1 MRAAT
6 WPHGH
11 DGTAAA
17 MRGVARVRHMYV
29 HSQVA
34 LAKQWYA
41 VSCGSTFPKTL
52 FAHDGRGQLRQA
64 IALSTSFL
72 HL

>member
-17 MRGVARVRHMYV
+17 MRGVARVRHVHV

-34 LAKQWYA
+34 LAKQ
-41 VSCGSTFPKTL
+41 
-52 FAHDGRGQLRQA
+52 
-64 IALSTSFL
+64 
-72 HL
+72 